1 MPFAAT
7 SMDPEIVVLSAL
19 SQTEKDRYHM
29 TSPICGVF
37 KKGTNELIC
46 KTEIEV
52 QM

>member
-1 MPFAAT
+1 MPFAAA
-7 SMDPEIVVLSAL
+7 SMDLEIVVLSEVN
-19 SQTEKDRYHM
+19 QTEKDKHHM
-29 TSPICGVF
+29 ISPICGVF